1 LLVVEPVA
9 FWSLRFNLEM
19 GTLLCSTI
27 LYFVPLAL
35 LAMTGPFVVRVI
47 TVAVAGVGGNVG
59 RLTAV
64 STLGSFAGT
73 VLIGYVLI
81 PRFPNSFT
89 LYGCAAL
96 LMLVVAGYFL
106 GWERSTTARGA
117 MVAGVLFGMVIG
129 FLGVARS
136 LRVEYPGAEEVYRSN
151 SAFGLMQVLEST
163 TDNRRLY
170 LNDYLVQNTYD
181 PFHRRSDSMFTYML
195 SGLAQTY
202 TPRLDS
208 ALCIGLGIGIV
219 PMDFANRGIE
229 VDAVEINAAVVPL
242 ATNYFAFDPT
252 RVDVT
257 IGDGRYFLNQTSK
270 RYDTVI
276 LDAFIGDSSPS
287 HLMTREAF
295 AAMKNVLNP
304 GGTLVINSFGDF
316 DPGRDFLTASLH
328 KTLSAVFASVR
339 IHAAGNGNTFYVASD
354 RRPMEPVRTPELP
367 DPSPRIRQQIEQ
379 AFARIRTVNPE
390 HGMVLTDD
398 YNPAE
403 VYDAANRERMR
414 RHLALSMRSR

>member
-1 LLVVEPVA
+1 
-9 FWSLRFNLEM
+9 
-19 GTLLCSTI
+19 
-27 LYFVPLAL
+27 
-35 LAMTGPFVVRVI
+35 
-47 TVAVAGVGGNVG
+47 
-59 RLTAV
+59 
-64 STLGSFAGT
+64 
-73 VLIGYVLI
+73 
-81 PRFPNSFT
+81 
-89 LYGCAAL
+89 
-96 LMLVVAGYFL
+96 
-106 GWERSTTARGA
+106 
-117 MVAGVLFGMVIG
+117 
-129 FLGVARS
+129 
-136 LRVEYPGAEEVYRSN
+136 
-151 SAFGLMQVLEST
+151 
-163 TDNRRLY
+163 